1 MSLSVPKW
9 IRLVTGCSGFSG
21 LSRWTA
27 ASTSTTATIA
37 RAVTATARAVR
48 NRQTGSWRTRGRT
61 ASAREAIEGSEA
73 NEESGDCRSPAT
85 WRRVDSSS
93 WSERATS
100 AIPNRSKA
108 ALLARRWPAE
118 KP

>member
-1 MSLSVPKW
+1 MW
-9 IRLVTGCSGFSG
+9 MRLVTGRSGFSG

-27 ASTSTTATIA
+27 EITRTTAMIA
-37 RAVTATARAVR
+37 RQATATARAVR
-48 NRQTGSWRTRGRT
+48 RRQTGSWRTRGRT

-73 NEESGDCRSPAT
+73 NEESGERRSPAT

>member
-1 MSLSVPKW
+1 MPKW

-27 ASTSTTATIA
+27 EITRMTAMIASAA
-37 RAVTATARAVR
+37 AATARDVR
-48 NRQTGSWRTRGRT
+48 RRQTGSWRTRGRT
-61 ASAREAIEGSEA
+61 VSAREAIEGSEA
-73 NEESGDCRSPAT
+73 KEESGERRSAVT